1 LKRNYYTR
9 KPAWGRSSHRLFARL
24 SAVVAPRASDEGGV
38 QGAPWR
44 FWARLAFV
52 GLLLAGAVY
61 LSATSVNL
69 LILGTDDVEYAQHT
83 DTILLLHWR
92 PLPRRLSLLSVPRD
106 TQVVLPKRGLLKINA
121 VYAYGN
127 ALNGHAY
134 ALAMTRSTL
143 ENLLGVKINYVIH
156 VRYTSFIALVDA
168 MGGVPLYVPKRMQ
181 YTDQAGGLNIDL
193 APGYQLLDGRQSL
206 NYVRFRH
213 DEDGDLGRMR
223 RQQDFVKAFALQLM
237 GFTQLP
243 RTIHA
248 FYAFVHQIET
258 DLDIPTAFFLAME
271 MKNVAG
277 QSWHQAILPGQ
288 AVYVQGISY
297 WQTDPKAIRAMIS
310 ELGDAPLVKPMP
322 APVQPVPTAAAAVP
336 TPAPAVEPTVGA
348 VAEPTVA
355 VRSTPAVVIAA
366 TPVPKLK
373 AAKPSVAK
381 ATVAV
386 TRTAAP
392 PTLAPLKAASFVKIV
407 LPKSGQPI
415 IRVLNGCGAQG
426 VCKLAADKLARH
438 HVRLNPK
445 NLTNAPSFNF
455 ANSMVKTSSKNLPW
469 AHAVAKML
477 GIGENQIQIVP
488 DNVSY
493 PAVTVVV
500 GKDYPNWVK

>member
-1 LKRNYYTR
+1 MTA
-9 KPAWGRSSHRLFARL
+9 PAG
-24 SAVVAPRASDEGGV
+24 DEGGQ

-44 FWARLAFV
+44 FWARLVFF
-52 GLLLAGAVY
+52 GLLITGAVY
-61 LSATSVNL
+61 LSTAAINI
-69 LILGTDDVEYAQHT
+69 LILGTDDVEYAEHT
-83 DTILLLHWR
+83 DTLILLHWR

-106 TQVVLPKRGLLKINA
+106 TQVVLPKRGMLKINA

-143 ENLLGVKINYVIH
+143 ENLLGVKINYMIH

-181 YTDQAGGLNIDL
+181 YTDQAGGVNIDL

-223 RQQDFVKAFALQLM
+223 RQQEFVRAFALQLM

-243 RTIHA
+243 RTVHA
-248 FYAFVHQIET
+248 FYAFIHQMET
-258 DLDIPTAFFLAME
+258 DLDMPTAFFLALE
-271 MKNVAG
+271 MKSVTG
-277 QSWHQAILPGQ
+277 HSWRQAILPGQ

-297 WQTDPKAIRAMIS
+297 WQTDPKAVRETME
-310 ELGDAPLVKPMP
+310 ELGSAPRAKSLSSPGQP
-322 APVQPVPTAAAAVP
+322 APSAVAPVLPAPTQVPAKPAAVAQPTPEPAAVPTAAPRVKVAK
-336 TPAPAVEPTVGA
+336 PAVA
-348 VAEPTVA
+348 K
-355 VRSTPAVVIAA
+355 AA
-366 TPVPKLK
+366 TPVPRP
-373 AAKPSVAK
+373 A
-381 ATVAV
+381 
-386 TRTAAP
+386 AAP
-392 PTLAPLKAASFVKIV
+392 AAPVSPLVKV
-407 LPKSGQPI
+407 ALPKSGQPI
-415 IRVLNGCGAQG
+415 IRVLNGCGVQG

-445 NLTNAPSFNF
+445 NLTNAPNFNF
-455 ANSMVKTSSKNLPW
+455 SASVVKTSSKNLPW

-500 GKDYPNWVK
+500 GKDYPAWVK